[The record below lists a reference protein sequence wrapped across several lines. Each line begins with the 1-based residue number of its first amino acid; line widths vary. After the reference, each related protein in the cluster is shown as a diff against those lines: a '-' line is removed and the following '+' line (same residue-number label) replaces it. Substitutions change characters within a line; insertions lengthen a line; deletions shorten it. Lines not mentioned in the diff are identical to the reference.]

1 MAWSCPTERR
11 QLGAQGRSGHGD
23 PAFTPAFT
31 RATRPGR
38 TLRRMADDTTA
49 ATTPS
54 PFVEAANGVTT
65 PIQQV
70 AEQPL
75 S

>member
-1 MAWSCPTERR
+1 
-11 QLGAQGRSGHGD
+11 
-23 PAFTPAFT
+23 
-31 RATRPGR
+31 
-38 TLRRMADDTTA
+38 MADDTTA